1 MQNPSAHLQ
10 AMIDAARIAGTGLLE
25 DQKTLD
31 TLEVRR
37 KGPADPVSAADER
50 AEKTLRTLLGKAE
63 PTFGFLGEEGG
74 LVKGSDPD
82 HCWIVDPLDGT
93 ANFLYGTPLF
103 GVNVALARGGK
114 VIAGVIYLPALD
126 EMYTAEKGKGAYCN
140 GKRVHVSKRGNLSEA
155 ALACGIPFE
164 GKPDHDLFMHEML
177 HLTHRVGG
185 IRRTGAASVDLAFT
199 VSGRWDAYWER
210 CTSAWD
216 MAPGTILVAEAGGRF
231 CHPSGADWT
240 LEGGAIL
247 ATNGVIH
254 DALLTALQEAD
265 AARS

>member
-1 MQNPSAHLQ
+1 MLNPSRHLQ
-10 AMIDAARIAGTGLLE
+10 AMIDAARAAGAGLME

-31 TLEVRR
+31 TLEIRR

-50 AEKTLRTLLGKAE
+50 AEKTLRTMLAAIE
-63 PTFGFLGEEGG
+63 PSFGFLGEEGG

-93 ANFLYGTPLF
+93 ANFLHGTPLF
-103 GVNVALARGGK
+103 GVNVALARGND

-126 EMYTAEKGKGAYCN
+126 EIYAAEKGKGAFCN
-140 GKRVHVSKRGNLSEA
+140 GRRIQVSKRNNLSEA

-164 GKPDHDLFMHEML
+164 GKPDHDLFMHEMQL
-177 HLTHRVGG
+177 LTHRVGG

-199 VSGRWDAYWER
+199 VAGRWDAYWER

-231 CHPSGADWT
+231 CHPSGDDWT
-240 LEGGAIL
+240 IDGGAIL
-247 ATNGVIH
+247 ATNGAVH
-254 DALLTALQEAD
+254 DELLAILKEAK
-265 AARS
+265 AARR